1 MLINAHTGLNMAT
14 GIGQDGTVHFVLCEV
29 RAILSVACGPF
40 RDIGHL
46 IFPYPPGNLN
56 QVSLSVLHEDRMS
69 MT

>member
-40 RDIGHL
+40 RDTGH
-46 IFPYPPGNLN
+46 PPGNLN